1 MEACVMAARDGG
13 GIVQFLVTDD
23 HKFFKAF
30 VQSKL
35 AESVLQNQPKKILE
49 IDKTAGVKLAGE
61 IIPGV

>member
-1 MEACVMAARDGG
+1 MAARDGG

-35 AESVLQNQPKKILE
+35 TESVLQNQPKKLL
-49 IDKTAGVKLAGE
+49 KSTKLPELNLLGK
-61 IIPGV
+61 